1 MTCLKCTLASLM
13 AAAVAAKSPI
23 TPDSKESNRICM
35 PHKSTLY
42 FVSVADR
49 LFRFHLT
56 VLAFIIF
63 IVICVV
69 AAAVFDVVVL
79 SIANKQTWFQFD
91 HDALFSFLSFSSLG

>member
-1 MTCLKCTLASLM
+1 MS
-13 AAAVAAKSPI
+13 AAVAAKSPI
-23 TPDSKESNRICM
+23 TLDGKESNQICM

-56 VLAFIIF
+56 VLASIIF

-69 AAAVFDVVVL
+69 AAAAVFDVVVL
-79 SIANKQTWFQFD
+79 SIANKQTWFYLIMTPFF
-91 HDALFSFLSFSSLG
+91 HFCLFPL